1 MNVKLIVC
9 AVSFQDFK
17 PVCSWSTR
25 RTDDMQS
32 QYRAMHYIYALYS
45 ASRGKKNETN
55 YYHRNWRRWS
65 V

>member
-45 ASRGKKNETN
+45 ASRGKKT
-55 YYHRNWRRWS
+55 RRIIITGTGGGE